1 MKIVSFLD
9 KHLEEVLLAI
19 LLSVMT
25 LMIFMQIV
33 FRVLGWPLSWTEE
46 LGRYMFIW
54 MIYLGAASA
63 IRKRKHIS
71 VELLDLFLKDN
82 GKFVLNIISNVIFMI
97 FAAILTYYSIPV
109 VQRVAA
115 QLSPAVRLSMA
126 IPYSSVLV
134 GSALM
139 LIRLIQDTIARFRER
154 KEAVGSHD

>member
-1 MKIVSFLD
+1 VSFLD

-33 FRVLGWPLSWTEE
+33 FRVFGWPLSWTEE

-71 VELLDLFLKDN
+71 VELLDLFLKDH

>member
-33 FRVLGWPLSWTEE
+33 FRVFGWPLSWTEE

>member
-19 LLSVMT
+19 LLGVMT

-33 FRVLGWPLSWTEE
+33 FRVFGWPLSWTEE

-71 VELLDLFLKDN
+71 VEILEIFLKDS
-82 GKFVLNIISNVIFMI
+82 GKFALNIFSNVVFMI

-109 VQRVAA
+109 IQRVVT

-126 IPYSSVLV
+126 IPYSSVLI

-139 LIRLIQDTIARFRER
+139 FIRLIQDTIARFHER
-154 KEAVGSHD
+154 KEALGSHD

>member
-33 FRVLGWPLSWTEE
+33 FRVFGWPLSWTEE

-71 VELLDLFLKDN
+71 VELLDLFLKDS

-109 VQRVAA
+109 VLRVAA
-115 QLSPAVRLSMA
+115 QLSPAVRLAMA

>member
-33 FRVLGWPLSWTEE
+33 FRVFGWPLSWTEE

-71 VELLDLFLKDN
+71 VELLDLFLKDS
-82 GKFVLNIISNVIFMI
+82 GKFVLSIISNVIFMI
-97 FAAILTYYSIPV
+97 FAGILTYYSIPV
-109 VQRVAA
+109 VLRVAA

>member
-33 FRVLGWPLSWTEE
+33 FRVFGWPLSWTEE

-71 VELLDLFLKDN
+71 VELLDLFLKDH

>member
-33 FRVLGWPLSWTEE
+33 FRVFGWPLSWTEE

-97 FAAILTYYSIPV
+97 FAAILSYYSIPV

>member
-33 FRVLGWPLSWTEE
+33 FRVFGWPLSWTEE

-71 VELLDLFLKDN
+71 VELLDLFFKDN

>member
-33 FRVLGWPLSWTEE
+33 FRVFGWPLSWTEE

-154 KEAVGSHD
+154 KEAVGSND

>member
-33 FRVLGWPLSWTEE
+33 FRVFGWPLSWTEE

-71 VELLDLFLKDN
+71 VELLDLFLKDS
-82 GKFVLNIISNVIFMI
+82 GKFVLNIISNIIFMI

-109 VQRVAA
+109 VLRVAA